1 MADIYPWQQALWN
14 QLGGRAQH
22 AHAYLLY
29 GPAGIGKRALAEH
42 WAAQLL
48 CQRPAAAGAC
58 GECKACQ
65 LLAAGTHPDYFV
77 LEPEEAEK
85 PIRVDQVRDL
95 VGFVVQTAQLGGR
108 KVVLLEPAEAMNVN
122 AANALLKSLEEPS
135 GDTVLLL
142 ISHQPSRLLPTIKS
156 RCVQQACPLP
166 GAAASLEWL
175 ARALPDEP
183 AEALEELLALSGGS
197 PLTAQRLHGQGV
209 REQRAQVVEGVKKL
223 LKQQIAASPLAE
235 SWNSVPLPL
244 LFDWFCDWTLG
255 ILRYQLTHDEE
266 GLGLADMRKV
276 IQYLGDKS
284 GQAKVLAMQDWLLQ
298 QRQKVLNKAN
308 LNRVLLLE
316 ALLVQ
321 WASLPGPGWNPA
333 DIRLAGTCMSLPPNL
348 GPRNGILSLTIKD
361 KSVLYAAYMPFI
373 RNGGLFIPTNKNYK
387 LGDEVFMLLN
397 LMEEPEKIPVAGK
410 VVWITP
416 KGAQGNR
423 AAGIGVQFNDGDN
436 TARNKIETYLAGALK
451 SDRPT
456 HTM

>member
-1 MADIYPWQQALWN
+1 MADIYPWQQALWS

-48 CQRPAAAGAC
+48 CQRPAAASAC

-223 LKQQIAASPLAE
+223 LKQQIAASQLAE

-321 WASLPGPGWNPA
+321 WASLPGPG
-333 DIRLAGTCMSLPPNL
+333 
-348 GPRNGILSLTIKD
+348 
-361 KSVLYAAYMPFI
+361 
-373 RNGGLFIPTNKNYK
+373 
-387 LGDEVFMLLN
+387 
-397 LMEEPEKIPVAGK
+397 
-410 VVWITP
+410 
-416 KGAQGNR
+416 
-423 AAGIGVQFNDGDN
+423 
-436 TARNKIETYLAGALK
+436 
-451 SDRPT
+451 
-456 HTM
+456 

>member
-1 MADIYPWQQALWN
+1 MADIYPWQQALWS

-29 GPAGIGKRALAEH
+29 GPVGIGKRALAEH

-235 SWNSVPLPL
+235 SWISVPLPL
-244 LFDWFCDWTLG
+244 LFDWFCDWTLA
-255 ILRYQLTHDEE
+255 ILRYQLTRDEE

-321 WASLPGPGWNPA
+321 WASLPGPG
-333 DIRLAGTCMSLPPNL
+333 
-348 GPRNGILSLTIKD
+348 
-361 KSVLYAAYMPFI
+361 
-373 RNGGLFIPTNKNYK
+373 
-387 LGDEVFMLLN
+387 
-397 LMEEPEKIPVAGK
+397 
-410 VVWITP
+410 
-416 KGAQGNR
+416 
-423 AAGIGVQFNDGDN
+423 
-436 TARNKIETYLAGALK
+436 
-451 SDRPT
+451 
-456 HTM
+456 

>member
-1 MADIYPWQQALWN
+1 MADIYPWQQALWS

-156 RCVQQACPLP
+156 RCVQQ
-166 GAAASLEWL
+166 GI
-175 ARALPDEP
+175 ARGLF
-183 AEALEELLALSGGS
+183 EAF
-197 PLTAQRLHGQGV
+197 QQGV
-209 REQRAQVVEGVKKL
+209 
-223 LKQQIAASPLAE
+223 
-235 SWNSVPLPL
+235 
-244 LFDWFCDWTLG
+244 
-255 ILRYQLTHDEE
+255 
-266 GLGLADMRKV
+266 
-276 IQYLGDKS
+276 
-284 GQAKVLAMQDWLLQ
+284 
-298 QRQKVLNKAN
+298 
-308 LNRVLLLE
+308 
-316 ALLVQ
+316 
-321 WASLPGPGWNPA
+321 
-333 DIRLAGTCMSLPPNL
+333 AG
-348 GPRNGILSLTIKD
+348 
-361 KSVLYAAYMPFI
+361 
-373 RNGGLFIPTNKNYK
+373 
-387 LGDEVFMLLN
+387 
-397 LMEEPEKIPVAGK
+397 
-410 VVWITP
+410 
-416 KGAQGNR
+416 
-423 AAGIGVQFNDGDN
+423 
-436 TARNKIETYLAGALK
+436 
-451 SDRPT
+451 
-456 HTM
+456 